1 MREKPRA
8 KRGYSLSVAMLI
20 GLGVIGLIFLSA
32 AVAGE
37 TPPTQA
43 PQALGNELI
52 LLSKFQPWM
61 IMVMVLGVLAALI
74 ISLLMIYMYIARV
87 RTTEFHRQMLLD
99 AVTAFQYQKL
109 MAGSDELRDRLTK
122 MISTV
127 HYDLVET
134 PTQTTEREKRE
145 QEEEAEHERKSKEL
159 EQQHR
164 VTARHDAEILVPPT
178 LSVAGMGITG
188 AFFIEL
194 TAILTIIFGILIL
207 GLLGVLGT
215 REISPI
221 LAAIAGYVLGKTTS
235 GQPSQA
241 NSPTPQTAGG
251 QIQQSPTPRL

>member
-1 MREKPRA
+1 MREQPMA
-8 KRGYSLSVAMLI
+8 KRGRILTVVMLI
-20 GLGVIGLIFLSA
+20 GLGVVGLVFLP

-37 TPPTQA
+37 APPIQA
-43 PQALGNELI
+43 PTALGNELI
-52 LLSKFQPWM
+52 LLSKFEPWM
-61 IMVMVLGVLAALI
+61 IMIMVLGVLAALI

-99 AVTAFQYQKL
+99 AVTEFQYQKL
-109 MAGSDELRDRLTK
+109 MAGSGELMTRLTQV
-122 MISTV
+122 ISTR
-127 HYDLVET
+127 YDFTET
-134 PTQTTEREKRE
+134 EAQRAEREQQER
-145 QEEEAEHERKSKEL
+145 EEEAERERQSRER
-159 EQQHR
+159 EQQR
-164 VTARHDAEILVPPT
+164 RATARQDAEILVPPT

-235 GQPSQA
+235 SQPSQA
-241 NSPTPQTAGG
+241 TSPTPQTANG
-251 QIQQSPTPRL
+251 QIPQHPPPRP